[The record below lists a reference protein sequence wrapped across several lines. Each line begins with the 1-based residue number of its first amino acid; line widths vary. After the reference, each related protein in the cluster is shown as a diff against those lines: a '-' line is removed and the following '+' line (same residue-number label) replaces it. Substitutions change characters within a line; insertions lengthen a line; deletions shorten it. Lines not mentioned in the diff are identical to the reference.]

1 MKINPRFTENE
12 NNDPYSENFSK
23 KVTKIENIE
32 DLSPDAL
39 ERLELLREKF
49 VNMCSHQG
57 QIGDPDPLISLMSF
71 QAFQI
76 ECLQHST
83 FSLQEINFHL
93 AKRLDELIDDSS
105 IN

>member
-1 MKINPRFTENE
+1 MKVNPRYIDDE
-12 NNDPYSENFSK
+12 NNDPYSENFSQ

-49 VNMCSHQG
+49 IKMHSHQD
-57 QIGDPDPLISLMSF
+57 QIGDPYPLISLISF

-76 ECLQHST
+76 EYLQRST

-93 AKRLDELIDDSS
+93 AKRLDELIDDST